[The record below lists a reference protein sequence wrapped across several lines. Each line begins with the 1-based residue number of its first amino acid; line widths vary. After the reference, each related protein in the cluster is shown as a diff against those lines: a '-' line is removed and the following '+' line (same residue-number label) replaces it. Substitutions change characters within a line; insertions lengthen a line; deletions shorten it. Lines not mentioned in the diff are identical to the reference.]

1 MLNVLLLL
9 AKHSEAA
16 TSSGGKGMSVEWGI
30 VLGGM
35 VLGVMLALLPP
46 KRSSEVKKSKEE

>member
-1 MLNVLLLL
+1 MLNFLLLL